1 MECNYNYSY
10 KILTTLALDFDR
22 SSKDY
27 KYNLYLLS
35 LVQVHVLTNFSLF
48 ACNNTSIFKS
58 VWSTCCLDKMKLGT
72 IRTAE
77 TTTKMSSTTGL
88 HTCMC
93 FISLL
98 VLGLSHMRL
107 MTWSLMSS
115 VDILGT
121 NCDQCV
127 CMVQC
132 CFTCA
137 ETIRLIRT
145 GSPGRPLRLPHSSF
159 ALTHAT
165 SYRAKFIR

>member
-1 MECNYNYSY
+1 
-10 KILTTLALDFDR
+10 
-22 SSKDY
+22 
-27 KYNLYLLS
+27 
-35 LVQVHVLTNFSLF
+35 
-48 ACNNTSIFKS
+48 
-58 VWSTCCLDKMKLGT
+58 MKLGT

-77 TTTKMSSTTGL
+77 TTTKTSSTTGL

-93 FISLL
+93 FSSLL

-132 CFTCA
+132 C
-137 ETIRLIRT
+137 IRLIRT
-145 GSPGRPLRLPHSSF
+145 GSPGRPLRLPHSSL

-165 SYRAKFIR
+165 SYRAKFIRKSCDINIQRTVGPGAMASRKCDPQRTITTDLYIRVHDNNTNT